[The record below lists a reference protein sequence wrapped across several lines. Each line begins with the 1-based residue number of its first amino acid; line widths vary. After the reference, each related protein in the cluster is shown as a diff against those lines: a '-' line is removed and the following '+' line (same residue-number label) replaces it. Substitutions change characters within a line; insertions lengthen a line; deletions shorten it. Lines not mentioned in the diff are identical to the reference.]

1 MASENRG
8 EAKVLTLGALLA
20 LSVRLVGALS
30 VFFMNLVVGRMLGVE
45 ESGYFF
51 LAFAIAVFLGTIS
64 RCGFSNVILKITSS
78 AAPVQ
83 QWGVVSSVFW
93 KSIFFSGCFSVF
105 VFLCVLLFSRILS
118 VDFFSKPDIQSV
130 LINIAPSILF
140 FSIYSLISMSLQGQ
154 RKIVG
159 SVFVLNISSSFIL
172 AVFCIGFSVESAADA
187 AYFYSLSTFITML
200 LGFSIL
206 LASGCSKFSTVNSL
220 PFSDIWKTAKPL
232 WVVIIMNQVIQWSG
246 QFIAG
251 VYIEPD
257 QVAQLAV
264 AQRTAML
271 TSFVLVAINLVVAPK
286 FALLYS
292 MNDIA
297 GLRRVAVLSV
307 KLTIVA
313 AMPIVAIMLV
323 FPEFIMGFF
332 GEEFSSG
339 SIYLRILVLGQFVNV
354 ITGSVTY
361 LLMMSGYER
370 DVRNILLLSAPF
382 CVFLGVLL
390 TVFYGGTGSAVATA
404 ICVAGQ
410 NLFAVYFVKKRLG
423 FNTLLIW
430 K

>member
-1 MASENRG
+1 M
-8 EAKVLTLGALLA
+8 
-20 LSVRLVGALS
+20 
-30 VFFMNLVVGRMLGVE
+30 
-45 ESGYFF
+45 
-51 LAFAIAVFLGTIS
+51 
-64 RCGFSNVILKITSS
+64 
-78 AAPVQ
+78 
-83 QWGVVSSVFW
+83 
-93 KSIFFSGCFSVF
+93 
-105 VFLCVLLFSRILS
+105 
-118 VDFFSKPDIQSV
+118 
-130 LINIAPSILF
+130 
-140 FSIYSLISMSLQGQ
+140 
-154 RKIVG
+154 
-159 SVFVLNISSSFIL
+159 FVLNISSSFIL